1 MCCCICGCVGG
12 HRFLA
17 SHLKAVSASSD
28 TNRMSSNACVASAF
42 AGGGLCWLLTPLSCD
57 LLHKHAVHAL
67 AIVFAPNVV
76 RTGLVLGRVGFVL

>member
-1 MCCCICGCVGG
+1 MLLYLWLRGG
-12 HRFLA
+12 PRFLA

-28 TNRMSSNACVASAF
+28 TNRMSSNACVVSAF
-42 AGGGLCWLLTPLSCD
+42 AGASLLVAHTFVLCD